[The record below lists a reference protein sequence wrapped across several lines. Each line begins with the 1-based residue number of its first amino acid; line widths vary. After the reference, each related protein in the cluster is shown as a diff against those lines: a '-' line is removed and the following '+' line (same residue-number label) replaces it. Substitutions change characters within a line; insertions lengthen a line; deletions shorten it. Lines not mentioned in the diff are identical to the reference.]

1 MNKKTSSKILKN
13 LLLIFSIT
21 VICMLFAVSAS
32 AETICGECG
41 KQGDNIT
48 WTFDTETG
56 TLTLRGEG
64 EMADYGYSYDK
75 IVPWGYT
82 PWGFTLKNVVICD
95 GITSVGSMAFKENKY
110 LKSVTL
116 PETLKRIGKYA
127 FAYCELEKVE
137 LPASVEIIEA
147 SAFSGSRIENVKIS
161 SKVKIIE
168 ERAFE
173 DCLSLKCIDVDA
185 DNPSYSSDDY
195 GVLFDKDKTV
205 LIQYP
210 SGRENTEYKMPNT
223 VKTIGINA
231 FGNCPYIKN
240 VKLSENLE
248 EIKPIAFASC
258 YRLNDLIFPES
269 LKSIGDEAFLD
280 CWSFKN
286 IVLPENLEY
295 IGPYSFMDLLALK
308 NVTVKGM
315 NIQLD
320 ESLLCSTFFKIRS
333 DVGVEGIVNKMFEFI
348 VCNDEE
354 KKKLL
359 DEEMSLCIEEEYED
373 IKYIGTIRCHAGS
386 TAEAYAKENGV
397 DYELIHFF
405 GDWSYDWDNLVR
417 SHECSICGLIA
428 SEALE
433 KTENGGIEIIE
444 PVDPDTDF
452 IVEEITNND
461 DKYLVVEKCLNENL
475 ESKYSILKTFD
486 ITLQNN
492 DGVHVQPNGIVKV
505 KLPLDW
511 NKDGNYKV
519 YRVNED
525 GTLTDMNAYREGS
538 HMVFETAHF
547 SVYVIVDESPAESGE
562 MEENDSPLGFIA
574 DIIRMFKELL
584 CRIIAFFQSIGDMT

>member
-1 MNKKTSSKILKN
+1 M
-13 LLLIFSIT
+13 LIFSIT
-21 VICMLFAVSAS
+21 VMCVLFAVSAS

-48 WTFDTETG
+48 WTFDTETK

-64 EMADYGYSYDK
+64 EMADYGYSYPERA
-75 IVPWGYT
+75 PWGY
-82 PWGFTLKNVVICD
+82 TLKNVVICD
-95 GITSVGSMAFKENKY
+95 GITSVGSWAFEEYKY

-116 PETLKRIGKYA
+116 PATLKRIGKCA
-127 FAYCELEKVE
+127 FAYCLRLEKVE
-137 LPASVEIIEA
+137 IPASVEIIEA

-173 DCLSLKCIDVDA
+173 ECLSLKRIDVDA
-185 DNPSYSSDDY
+185 DNPYYSSDDY
-195 GVLFDKDKTV
+195 GVLFNKDKTL

-210 SGRENTEYKMPNT
+210 IGRENTEYKIPNT

-231 FGNCPYIKN
+231 FGSCPYIKD
-240 VKLSENLE
+240 VKLNENLE
-248 EIKPIAFASC
+248 EIKPIAFAAC
-258 YRLNDLIFPES
+258 YRLNNLIFPES
-269 LKSIGDEAFLD
+269 LKSIDEGAFMD

-295 IGPYSFMDLLALK
+295 IGPFSFGDLLALE

-320 ESLLCSTFFKIRS
+320 ESLLCSAFFKIRS
-333 DVGVEGIVNKMFEFI
+333 DVGVEGFVNKTFEFLI
-348 VCNDEE
+348 CNDEE

-373 IKYIGTIRCHAGS
+373 FKYIGTIRCHAGS

-397 DYELIHFF
+397 NYELIHFF

-428 SEALE
+428 TEALE
-433 KTENGGIEIIE
+433 KTENSGIEIIE
-444 PVDPDTDF
+444 PVDPDTEF
-452 IVEEITNND
+452 IVEEITKND
-461 DKYLVVEKCLNENL
+461 DKYVVVEKCLNENL
-475 ESKYSILKTFD
+475 ESKYRILKTFD

-492 DGVHVQPNGIVKV
+492 YGVHVQPDGVVKV
-505 KLPLDW
+505 KLPFGWD
-511 NKDGNYKV
+511 KDGNYKV

-538 HMVFETAHF
+538 HMVFETDHF
-547 SVYVIVDESPAESGE
+547 SVYVIVDESPAESGKT
-562 MEENDSPLGFIA
+562 EENDSPLRVIA

>member
-1 MNKKTSSKILKN
+1 MS
-13 LLLIFSIT
+13 
-21 VICMLFAVSAS
+21 
-32 AETICGECG
+32 
-41 KQGDNIT
+41 
-48 WTFDTETG
+48 
-56 TLTLRGEG
+56 
-64 EMADYGYSYDK
+64 
-75 IVPWGYT
+75 
-82 PWGFTLKNVVICD
+82 
-95 GITSVGSMAFKENKY
+95 
-110 LKSVTL
+110 
-116 PETLKRIGKYA
+116 
-127 FAYCELEKVE
+127 LE
-137 LPASVEIIEA
+137 
-147 SAFSGSRIENVKIS
+147 
-161 SKVKIIE
+161 
-168 ERAFE
+168 
-173 DCLSLKCIDVDA
+173 
-185 DNPSYSSDDY
+185 
-195 GVLFDKDKTV
+195 
-205 LIQYP
+205 
-210 SGRENTEYKMPNT
+210 
-223 VKTIGINA
+223 
-231 FGNCPYIKN
+231 
-240 VKLSENLE
+240 
-248 EIKPIAFASC
+248 
-258 YRLNDLIFPES
+258 
-269 LKSIGDEAFLD
+269 
-280 CWSFKN
+280 
-286 IVLPENLEY
+286 
-295 IGPYSFMDLLALK
+295 

-320 ESLLCSTFFKIRS
+320 ESLLCSTFLKIRS
-333 DVGVEGIVNKMFEFI
+333 DVGVEGFVNKMSEFLI
-348 VCNDEE
+348 CKDEE

-359 DEEMSLCIEEEYED
+359 EEEISLCVEEAYED

-428 SEALE
+428 TEALE
-433 KTENGGIEIIE
+433 KAENGGIEIIE
-444 PVDPDTDF
+444 PVDPDTEF

-461 DKYLVVEKCLNENL
+461 DKYIVVEKCLNENL

-486 ITLQNN
+486 INLQNN

-511 NKDGNYKV
+511 DKDGNYKV